1 MAVLAVLQSVVVAAL
16 TAIAFGIMA
25 IQLRRLTLLI
35 ATGTAGDEVLT
46 DAPGERALKLVSFSL
61 GHRKLK
67 EDAGAGILH
76 VVFLYG
82 FFVLGIGHLE
92 VLLEGLT
99 SFLVAFGGRPFAYA
113 RVLPGGLTAAYHL
126 SQDVF
131 AAAVLVASAVALARR
146 FAGRPARL
154 LPRSADGER
163 VLWFLVALYVTFFL
177 LAGPSLLLRQRTA
190 GAASFSLAQPVTSLV
205 AGAFA
210 SLATPA
216 LEAMRGLGF
225 WAHTLVFL
233 GFAAYLP
240 TTKHMHL
247 VFAWPNLYFFRRER
261 CGLPPRIDF
270 EKTEK
275 FGIDRVQELPWKSL
289 LDSLA
294 CTECGRCN
302 AVCPAHAT
310 GKPLQPMKVLHD
322 VKVNLRD
329 HNAADILR
337 FRDAR
342 GRPLPGKADEEAAF
356 TPRTP
361 LVSEA
366 AIDRARPG
374 AVRADGGYV
383 QVDGQV
389 HLDELWA
396 CTTCAACVQACPVLI
411 DSVPGTLVGLRQSL
425 VMMESRFPQEATSA
439 FKGLE
444 TKGNPW
450 GLGPDRRMEWAEG
463 LDVPL
468 MSEQGG
474 REVEYLLWVG
484 CAGATD
490 PRARKTNQA
499 LVRILKAAGVDFATL
514 GPEERCTGDP
524 ARRLG
529 NEYVF
534 AQLASENVETLKSYR
549 FRKILVTCPHCL
561 NSLGKEYREHGGS
574 YTVVHH
580 SQLLSELLAAGRIP
594 LAPAEGPGL
603 APGADP
609 GLELARGSG
618 ELVTFHD
625 PCYLA
630 RYSDGVE
637 PPRELLSRIG
647 VKAVEMA
654 QSGKS
659 GFCCGAGGGRIFLE
673 ERIGRRVNVERT
685 EQALATGASTVA
697 VGCPFCMT
705 MMTDGT
711 KAKGVDEQVKVK
723 DLAELVAERLKH
735 S

>member
-1 MAVLAVLQSVVVAAL
+1 MAVLAVLQSVLVAAL
-16 TAIAFGIMA
+16 SAIAFGFMA
-25 IQLRRLTLLI
+25 VQLRRLARLI
-35 ATGTAGDEVLT
+35 ATGTPGDEVLT
-46 DAPGERALKLVSFSL
+46 DTPGERVSKLVSFSL
-61 GHRKLK
+61 GHRKVK
-67 EDAGAGILH
+67 EDPAAGILH
-76 VVFLYG
+76 AVFLYG

-92 VLLEGLT
+92 VLLEAVT
-99 SFLVAFGGRPFAYA
+99 SFLMAFGGRPFTYD
-113 RVLPGGLTAAYHL
+113 RLLPAGRTAAYHM

-131 AAAVLVASAVALARR
+131 AAAVLVAAAIALERR

-163 VLWFLVALYVTFFL
+163 ILWFLLALYVTFFL
-177 LAGPSLLLRQRTA
+177 LAGPSLLLRQRAA
-190 GAASFSLAQPVTSLV
+190 GAAAFSLAQPVTSLV

-210 SLATPA
+210 ALGTPTVEA
-216 LEAMRGLGF
+216 LRALGF

-233 GFAAYLP
+233 GFGAYLP

-261 CGLPPRIDF
+261 YGLPPRIDF

-289 LDSLA
+289 LDSFA
-294 CTECGRCN
+294 CTECGRCDS
-302 AVCPAHAT
+302 VCPAHAT
-310 GKPLQPMKVLHD
+310 GKPLMPMKVLHD
-322 VKVNLRD
+322 IKLNLRD
-329 HNAADILR
+329 H
-337 FRDAR
+337 
-342 GRPLPGKADEEAAF
+342 K
-356 TPRTP
+356 TPF
-361 LVSEA
+361 VSEA
-366 AIDRARPG
+366 VIDRSRSG
-374 AVRADGGYV
+374 VVREDGGYARL
-383 QVDGQV
+383 DGQV

-396 CTTCAACVQACPVLI
+396 CTTCAACVEACPVLI

-425 VMMESRFPQEATSA
+425 VMMESRFPQEATNA

-468 MSEQGG
+468 MSELGG

-514 GPEERCTGDP
+514 GSEERCNGDP

-534 AQLASENVETLKSYR
+534 AQLASENVETLKPYR
-549 FRKILVTCPHCL
+549 FRKV
-561 NSLGKEYREHGGS
+561 
-574 YTVVHH
+574 
-580 SQLLSELLAAGRIP
+580 
-594 LAPAEGPGL
+594 
-603 APGADP
+603 
-609 GLELARGSG
+609 
-618 ELVTFHD
+618 LVTFHD

-630 RYSDGVE
+630 RYNDTVE
-637 PPRELLSRIG
+637 PPREVLDRIG
-647 VKAVEMA
+647 VKSVEMA
-654 QSGKS
+654 QSRKN

-673 ERIGRRVNVERT
+673 ERIGKRVNVERT
-685 EQALATGASTVA
+685 EQALATGAKTVA

-723 DLAELVAERLKH
+723 DLAELVAERLRTQA
-735 S
+735 

>member
-1 MAVLAVLQSVVVAAL
+1 MAVLAVLQSVLVAAL
-16 TAIAFGIMA
+16 TLIAFGFMA
-25 IQLRRLTLLI
+25 LQLRRLALRI
-35 ATGTAGDEVLT
+35 ASGAPAGEVLT
-46 DAPGERALKLVSFSL
+46 DAPGERLRKLVSFSF

-67 EDAGAGILH
+67 EDRSAGLLH
-76 VVFLYG
+76 AVFLYG

-92 VLLEGLT
+92 VVLEGLT
-99 SFLVAFGGRPFAYA
+99 SFLRAFGGRPFAYE
-113 RVLPGGLTAAYHL
+113 RVLPGGLAAAYHL
-126 SQDVF
+126 SQDLF
-131 AAAVLVASAVALARR
+131 AGAVLVATAVALARR
-146 FAGRPARL
+146 LAGRPARL
-154 LPRSADGER
+154 LPRSADGENI
-163 VLWFLVALYVTFFL
+163 LWFLVALYVTFFL
-177 LAGPSLLLRQRTA
+177 LAGPGLALRQRA
-190 GAASFSLAQPVTSLV
+190 GLALAFAPAQPVTSLV
-205 AGAFA
+205 AGAY
-210 SLATPA
+210 SGLDTPA
-216 LEAMRGLGF
+216 VAALRALGF

-247 VFAWPNLYFFRRER
+247 VFAWPNLYLFRRER
-261 CGLPPRIDF
+261 YGLPPRLDF

-275 FGIDRVQELPWKSL
+275 FGIDRVRELPWKSL
-289 LDSLA
+289 LDSFA

-310 GKPLQPMKVLHD
+310 SKPLMPMKVLRD
-322 VKVNLRD
+322 VKLNLRD
-329 HNAADILR
+329 HD
-337 FRDAR
+337 
-342 GRPLPGKADEEAAF
+342 G
-356 TPRTP
+356 RTP
-361 LVSEA
+361 LVSQAE
-366 AIDRARPG
+366 IDGTRPG
-374 AVRADGGYV
+374 VVREDGGYREV
-383 QVDGQV
+383 EGQV
-389 HLDELWA
+389 HTDELWA
-396 CTTCAACVQACPVLI
+396 CTTCAACVEACPVLI
-411 DSVPGTLVGLRQSL
+411 DSVPGTLVGLRQGL
-425 VMMESRFPQEATSA
+425 VMMDGRFPQEATNA

-463 LDVPL
+463 LGVPL

-474 REVEYLLWVG
+474 REVDYLLWVG

-499 LVRILKAAGVDFATL
+499 LVRILKSAGVDFATL

-534 AQLASENVETLKSYR
+534 AQLAQENVETLRSHR
-549 FRKILVTCPHCL
+549 FRKILVACPHCL

-580 SQLLSELLAAGRIP
+580 SQLLAELLAAGRIP
-594 LAPAEGPGL
+594 LDL
-603 APGADP
+603 AKSAD
-609 GLELARGSG
+609 

-630 RYSDGVE
+630 RYSDTVE
-637 PPRELLSRIG
+637 PPREILGRIG

-654 QSGKS
+654 ASRKN

-673 ERIGRRVNVERT
+673 ERIGKRVNVERT
-685 EQALATGASTVA
+685 EQALATGARTVA

-723 DLAELVAERLKH
+723 DLAELVAERLRPETR
-735 S
+735 

>member
-1 MAVLAVLQSVVVAAL
+1 MAPS
-16 TAIAFGIMA
+16 
-25 IQLRRLTLLI
+25 
-35 ATGTAGDEVLT
+35 EVL
-46 DAPGERALKLVSFSL
+46 
-61 GHRKLK
+61 
-67 EDAGAGILH
+67 EDPSAGLMHA
-76 VVFLYG
+76 VFLYG

-92 VLLEGLT
+92 VILEGVTTFLT
-99 SFLVAFGGRPFAYA
+99 ASGGRPFGYE
-113 RVLPGGLTAAYHL
+113 RVLPTGLTAAYHL

-131 AAAVLVASAVALARR
+131 AAAVLVAAAVALARR
-146 FAGRPARL
+146 LAGRPSRL
-154 LPRSADGER
+154 LPRSEDGER
-163 VLWFLVALYVTFFL
+163 ILWFLVALYVTFFL
-177 LAGPSLLLRQRTA
+177 LAAPTLVLRQRA
-190 GAASFSLAQPVTSLV
+190 GDQAVFSATQPVTSLV
-205 AGAFA
+205 AWAYAALG
-210 SLATPA
+210 TPA
-216 LEAMRGLGF
+216 VRALRGLGF
-225 WAHTLVFL
+225 WAHSFVFL

-261 CGLPPRIDF
+261 YGLPPRIEF
-270 EKTEK
+270 EKSEK
-275 FGIDRVQELPWKSL
+275 FGIEKVQELPWKSL
-289 LDSLA
+289 LDSFA

-302 AVCPAHAT
+302 SVCPAHAT
-310 GKPLQPMKVLHD
+310 GKPLMPMKVLHD
-322 VKVNLRD
+322 LKLNLRD
-329 HNAADILR
+329 RNQG
-337 FRDAR
+337 DA
-342 GRPLPGKADEEAAF
+342 K
-356 TPRTP
+356 TP
-361 LVSEA
+361 LVSDA
-366 AIDRARPG
+366 AIEPK
-374 AVRADGGYV
+374 AVRADGGYT
-383 QVDGQV
+383 QVEGQV
-389 HLDELWA
+389 HVDELWA
-396 CTTCAACVQACPVLI
+396 CTTCAACVEACPVLI
-411 DSVPGTLVGLRQSL
+411 DSVPGSLLGLRQNL
-425 VMMESRFPQEATSA
+425 VMMESSFPQEATNA

-468 MSEQGG
+468 MSAQGG

-499 LVRILKAAGVDFATL
+499 LVRILNAAGVDFATL
-514 GPEERCTGDP
+514 GSEERCNGDP

-534 AQLASENVETLKSYR
+534 AELAAQNVSTLAPYK

-561 NSLGKEYREHGGS
+561 NSLGKEYREHGGR

-580 SQLLSELLAAGRIP
+580 SQLLSELLAAGRVP
-594 LAPAEGPGL
+594 LDL
-603 APGADP
+603 AKSTD
-609 GLELARGSG
+609 

-630 RYSDGVE
+630 RYNDGAE
-637 PPRELLSRIG
+637 PPRDVLGRAG
-647 VKAVEMA
+647 VKTVEMPM
-654 QSGKS
+654 SGKN

-673 ERIGRRVNVERT
+673 ERIGKRVNIERT

-711 KAKGVDEQVKVK
+711 KAKGVDDRVKVK
-723 DLAELVAERLKH
+723 DLAELVAERLR

>member
-1 MAVLAVLQSVVVAAL
+1 MGVLAVLQSLLVAAL
-16 TAIAFGIMA
+16 AALAFAFMA
-25 IQLRRLTLLI
+25 VQLRRLALLV
-35 ATGTAGDEVLT
+35 ATGTASDEVLT
-46 DAPGERALKLVSFSL
+46 DAPGERLAKLAGFSF
-61 GHRKLK
+61 GHRKVS
-67 EDAGAGILH
+67 EDRGAGLLH
-76 VVFLYG
+76 AVFLFG
-82 FFVLGIGHLE
+82 FFVLGVGHLE
-92 VLLEGLT
+92 VMLEGLT
-99 SFLVAFGGRPFAYA
+99 SYRLAFGQRPFAYE
-113 RVLPGGLTAAYHL
+113 RVLPQGLTSAYHL

-131 AAAVLVASAVALARR
+131 AAAVVLAAAIALARR
-146 FAGRPARL
+146 FAGRPRRL

-163 VLWFLVALYVTFFL
+163 ILWFLVALYLTFFL
-177 LAGPSLLLRQRTA
+177 LAGPSLLLRQRLGTA
-190 GAASFSLAQPVTSLV
+190 APAWTQPVSSLV
-205 AGAFA
+205 AGAL
-210 SLATPA
+210 SVVATPEVLA
-216 LEAMRGLGF
+216 LRGLGF

-247 VFAWPNLYFFRRER
+247 VFAWPNLYFFRRQR
-261 CGLPPRIDF
+261 YGLPARIDF
-270 EKTEK
+270 DKTET
-275 FGIDRVQELPWKSL
+275 FGVSRVQELPWKSL
-289 LDSLA
+289 LDSFA

-302 AVCPAHAT
+302 SVCPAHAT

-329 HNAADILR
+329 RNA
-337 FRDAR
+337 
-342 GRPLPGKADEEAAF
+342 
-356 TPRTP
+356 P
-361 LVSEA
+361 LVSEGA
-366 AIDRARPG
+366 AAE
-374 AVRADGGYV
+374 
-383 QVDGQV
+383 GQV
-389 HLDELWA
+389 ALDELWA
-396 CTTCAACVQACPVLI
+396 CTTCGACVEACPVLI
-411 DSVPGTLVGLRQSL
+411 DSVPGTLVGLRQNL
-425 VMMESRFPQEATSA
+425 VMMESSFPQEATNA

-450 GLGPDRRMEWAEG
+450 GLGPDRRLEWAEG

-514 GPEERCTGDP
+514 GTEERCNGDP

-534 AQLASENVETLKSYR
+534 AELAKQNVETLKPYR
-549 FRKILVTCPHCL
+549 FRKVLVTCPHCL
-561 NSLGKEYREHGGS
+561 NSLGKEYREHGGE
-574 YTVVHH
+574 YAVVHH
-580 SQLLSELLAAGRIP
+580 SQLLAELLAAGRVP
-594 LAPAEGPGL
+594 LDL
-603 APGADP
+603 AT
-609 GLELARGSG
+609 SSQ

-630 RYSDGVE
+630 RYNDTVAE
-637 PPRELLSRIG
+637 PREVLTRIG
-647 VKAVEMA
+647 VKPVEMT
-654 QSGKS
+654 QSGKN

-673 ERIGRRVNVERT
+673 ERLGKRVNIERT
-685 EQALATGASTVA
+685 EQALATGAATVA

-723 DLAELVAERLKH
+723 DLAELVAERLQAK

>member
-1 MAVLAVLQSVVVAAL
+1 MTGLLILQSVVVAAL
-16 TAIAFGIMA
+16 AGVAFGSMA
-25 IQLRRLTLLI
+25 RGFLRLGRLV
-35 ATGTAGDEVLT
+35 AEGAPGDERLT
-46 DAPGERALKLVSFSL
+46 DAPAERIAKVVAFAF
-61 GHRKLK
+61 GHRKVK
-67 EDAGAGILH
+67 ADAVAGALH
-76 VVFLYG
+76 AVFLYG

-92 VLLEGLT
+92 VLLEGIT
-99 SFLVAFGGRPFAYA
+99 SFLRAFGARPFTYD
-113 RVLPGGLTAAYHL
+113 RVLPAGVLSAYHL
-126 SQDVF
+126 SQDLF
-131 AAAVLVASAVALARR
+131 AAAVLVAAAVALLRR
-146 FAGRPARL
+146 LAGRPPRL

-163 VLWFLVALYVTFFL
+163 ILWFLVALYVTFFL
-177 LAGPSLLLRQRTA
+177 LAGPTLALKQGA
-190 GAASFSLAQPVTSLV
+190 GLAPAFSPAQPATSVV
-205 AGAFA
+205 AAAFA
-210 SLATPA
+210 GLGTPA
-216 LEAMRGLGF
+216 LAALRVLGF
-225 WAHTLVFL
+225 WSHTLVFL
-233 GFAAYLP
+233 AFAAYLP

-261 CGLPPRIDF
+261 FGLPPRIDF
-270 EKTEK
+270 EKTET
-275 FGIDRVQELPWKSL
+275 FGIDRVRALPWKSL
-289 LDSLA
+289 LDSFA

-310 GKPLQPMKVLHD
+310 GKPLMPMKVLHD

-329 HNAADILR
+329 RAD
-337 FRDAR
+337 
-342 GRPLPGKADEEAAF
+342 
-356 TPRTP
+356 TP

-366 AIDRARPG
+366 AIDRAKPG
-374 AVRADGGYV
+374 ALRADGAYLE
-383 QVDGQV
+383 VDGQV
-389 HLDELWA
+389 HADELWA
-396 CTTCAACVQACPVLI
+396 CTTCAACVEACPVLI
-411 DSVPGTLVGLRQSL
+411 DSVPGTLLGLRQGL
-425 VMMESRFPQEATSA
+425 VLMESRFPQEATNA

-534 AQLASENVETLKSYR
+534 AQLAQENVATLGCYK
-549 FRKILVTCPHCL
+549 FRKILATCPHCV

-580 SQLLSELLAAGRIP
+580 SQLLAELLAAGRVP
-594 LAPAEGPGL
+594 LALGEGPGL
-603 APGADP
+603 APGEGP
-609 GLELARGSG
+609 GLDLAKAADER
-618 ELVTFHD
+618 VTFHD

-630 RYSDGVE
+630 RYNHTVAA
-637 PPRELLSRIG
+637 PREILGRIG
-647 VKAVEMA
+647 VTSIEMA
-654 QSGKS
+654 ASGKN

-673 ERIGRRVNVERT
+673 ERIGARVNLART

-711 KAKGVDEQVKVK
+711 KAKGVDERVKVK
-723 DLAELVAERLKH
+723 DLAELVAERLE
-735 S
+735 

>member
-1 MAVLAVLQSVVVAAL
+1 MALLAVMQSLVVAAL
-16 TAIAFGIMA
+16 TLIAFGFMTV
-25 IQLRRLTLLI
+25 QFRRIGRLI
-35 ATGTAGDEVLT
+35 ASGAASGEALT
-46 DAPGERALKLVSFSL
+46 DAPLERTLTLLSFSL
-61 GHRKLK
+61 GHRKLR
-67 EDAGAGILH
+67 EDPWAGALH
-76 VVFLYG
+76 AVFLYG
-82 FFVLGIGHLE
+82 FFVLGVGHLE
-92 VLLEGLT
+92 VLLQGLT
-99 SFLVAFGGRPFAYA
+99 SFRVAFGGVPLGYGQL
-113 RVLPGGLTAAYHL
+113 LPSGLTAAYHL

-131 AAAVLVASAVALARR
+131 AAAVLLASGIALGRR

-154 LPRSADGER
+154 MPRSADGER

-177 LAGPSLLLRQRTA
+177 LAAPSLLLQQRVL
-190 GAASFSLAQPVTSLV
+190 GHEGGLLFSASQP
-205 AGAFA
+205 FA
-210 SLATPA
+210 SLAATA
-216 LEAMRGLGF
+216 LAGQGTETVAALRTLGF

-233 GFAAYLP
+233 GFAVYLP

-247 VFAWPNLYFFRRER
+247 VFAWPNLWFFRRR
-261 CGLPPRIDF
+261 RYGLPSAIDF
-270 EKTEK
+270 DKTEK
-275 FGIDRVQELPWKSL
+275 FGVERVQELPWKSL
-289 LDSLA
+289 LDSFA

-302 AVCPAHAT
+302 SVCPAHAT
-310 GKPLQPMKVLHD
+310 GKPLQPMKVLRD
-322 VKVNLRD
+322 VKLRLTGP
-329 HNAADILR
+329 AAD
-337 FRDAR
+337 A
-342 GRPLPGKADEEAAF
+342 G
-356 TPRTP
+356 
-361 LVSEA
+361 LVSEVE
-366 AIDRARPG
+366 IDRSRPG
-374 AVRADGGYV
+374 VVRADGGYLEV
-383 QVDGQV
+383 EGQV
-389 HLDELWA
+389 HADELWA

-411 DSVPGTLVGLRQSL
+411 DSVPGTLVGLRQGL
-425 VMMESRFPQEATSA
+425 VLMESRFPQEATSA

-468 MSEQGG
+468 MSELGG

-514 GPEERCTGDP
+514 GTEERCTGDP

-534 AQLASENVETLKSYR
+534 AQLASENVETLKPYK
-549 FRKILVTCPHCL
+549 FRKILASCPHCV
-561 NSLGKEYREHGGS
+561 NSLGKEYGEHGGHYS
-574 YTVVHH
+574 VVHH
-580 SQLLSELLAAGRIP
+580 SQLLAELLSAGRIP
-594 LAPAEGPGL
+594 L
-603 APGADP
+603 
-609 GLELARGSG
+609 ELAKSTD

-630 RYSDGVE
+630 RYNDGVE
-637 PPRELLSRIG
+637 PPRAVLGRIG

-659 GFCCGAGGGRIFLE
+659 GFCCGAGGGRVFLE
-673 ERIGRRVNVERT
+673 ERIGKRVNVERT

-711 KAKGVDEQVKVK
+711 KAKGADERVQVK
-723 DLAELVAERLKH
+723 DLAELVAERLRPQA
-735 S
+735 